1 MFKKYLQKV
10 IDGNNLEVGEM
21 ETVMNSIMEGKTT
34 NSQLAGFLVGLR
46 MKGESINEI
55 TGAARVMR
63 DKAISIKNDDNK
75 LVDTCG
81 TGGDGSGTFNIS
93 TTVALVLSGGNIKI
107 AKHGNRSVS
116 SKSGSADVLEALGIN
131 LDLKPVQ
138 VEKCIKQVGMGF
150 LYAPTFHKAMK
161 YAIKPR
167 KELKVRT
174 IFNILGPLTNPAQAD
189 YQVLGVYHPNLVKP
203 LAHVLK
209 NLGVRGAMVVHG
221 DGGLDEF
228 SISGPNQVAYLN
240 NGKIEELTIS
250 PKDVG
255 LEKSTL
261 EDIKGGNPEQ
271 NSEIILS
278 ILKGE
283 TGPKRDIVLF
293 NTAAALVAS
302 EQVQNFKEG
311 IEFAENIIDSGAALK
326 KLNNLR
332 QFSNSFEVVS

>member
-1 MFKKYLQKV
+1 
-10 IDGNNLEVGEM
+10 
-21 ETVMNSIMEGKTT
+21 
-34 NSQLAGFLVGLR
+34 
-46 MKGESINEI
+46 
-55 TGAARVMR
+55 
-63 DKAISIKNDDNK
+63 
-75 LVDTCG
+75 
-81 TGGDGSGTFNIS
+81 
-93 TTVALVLSGGNIKI
+93 
-107 AKHGNRSVS
+107 
-116 SKSGSADVLEALGIN
+116 
-131 LDLKPVQ
+131 
-138 VEKCIKQVGMGF
+138 MGF

-189 YQVLGVYHPNLVKP
+189 YQVLGVYHPDLVKP